1 MDIQT
6 VMMFALFILPG
17 PQIDCIALGGI
28 DVLVHKMNQE
38 MERVLFAARAN
49 CPACEKGCVGPCFRD
64 ILEELDGDIKLL
76 RGKSS
81 SIDVAS
87 DCSRGMYRTDSDR
100 SGDEY
105 EGIRDGG
112 DDGGTRSGSDTYG
125 W

>member
-6 VMMFALFILPG
+6 VMLFALFILPG
-17 PQIDCIALGGI
+17 PQVDCIHLGGI

-38 MERVLFAARAN
+38 MERVRFAARAS
-49 CPACEKGCVGPCFRD
+49 CPACEKECVEPCFRD

-81 SIDVAS
+81 SIDVAA
-87 DCSRGMYRTDSDR
+87 DCSHGMSGEDSDG
-100 SGDEY
+100 SGDENK
-105 EGIRDGG
+105 GIRDAG
-112 DDGGTRSGSDTYG
+112 DDGDTRSGSDNSG